1 MMLKKIFDILNY
13 EINRLLPIR
22 IKNVIKLIRDE
33 LGRTIMTKFDNFM
46 TKTYSYLI
54 DDGSGDKKAK
64 ETKKYVIKR
73 ILKFDNYKNCLQ
85 DNKILLKSQQIFKKQ
100 SA

>member
-1 MMLKKIFDILNY
+1 MMLKKRFDILNY
-13 EINRLLPIR
+13 EINRPLPIR
-22 IKNVIKLIRDE
+22 IKNVIKLMRDK
-33 LGRTIMTKFDNFM
+33 LGRTIMTEFDNFM

>member
-1 MMLKKIFDILNY
+1 MMLKKRFDILNY
-13 EINRLLPIR
+13 EINRPLPIR
-22 IKNVIKLIRDE
+22 INNVIKLMRDE
-33 LGRTIMTKFDNFM
+33 LGRTIMTEFDNFM

-64 ETKKYVIKR
+64 ETKTYVIKR

-85 DNKILLKSQQIFKKQ
+85 DNKILLKSQQRFKKQ

>member
-1 MMLKKIFDILNY
+1 MMLKKRFDILNY
-13 EINRLLPIR
+13 EINRPLPIR
-22 IKNVIKLIRDE
+22 IKNVIKLMRDE
-33 LGRTIMTKFDNFM
+33 LGRTIMTEFDNFM

>member
-1 MMLKKIFDILNY
+1 MMLKKRFDILNY
-13 EINRLLPIR
+13 EINRPLPIR
-22 IKNVIKLIRDE
+22 IKNVIKLMRDE
-33 LGRTIMTKFDNFM
+33 LGRTIMTEFDNFM
-46 TKTYSYLI
+46 TKIYSYLT